1 MNQPKPFKELNVN
14 QVREYAQTYETQHPG
29 AHPTF
34 YPSEEVREGFNDLM
48 GAYERQIHDLGT
60 QVEGLQ
66 HELANCNTSLASRDK
81 LITEQREQMKRM
93 VEDDQ
98 KTLDEEC
105 RRASKLADKLN
116 DLHIALDRVTAERD
130 GNQTCINALREKLAA
145 LEKARRPVP
154 HYKIWRLPRTAGF
167 SKKGGPR
174 KAKPICM
181 AIVAREVDA
190 DILVDLYNTNY
201 ADVFYYTPEAM
212 NGTT

>member
-1 MNQPKPFKELNVN
+1 MNQPKPFKELNVH

-34 YPSEEVREGFNDLM
+34 YPSEEVREGFNDLI
-48 GAYERQIHDLGT
+48 GAYDRQIHDLGT

-66 HELANCNTSLASRDK
+66 HELARCHTSLASRDK
-81 LITEQREQMKRM
+81 LITEQREQIN
-93 VEDDQ
+93 
-98 KTLDEEC
+98 
-105 RRASKLADKLN
+105 KLN
-116 DLHIALDRVTAERD
+116 DLRNALDRVTAERD
-130 GNQTCINALREKLAA
+130 GNQTCLNALREKLAD

-154 HYKIWRLPRTAGF
+154 HYKIWRLPRSVGF

-174 KAKPICM
+174 KVKPICM

-190 DILVDLYNTNY
+190 DILVDLYNKNF